1 MNGFALGGGL
11 ELAMACTVRFAS
23 ENARLGQPEV
33 KLGIIPGYG
42 GTQRLPRL
50 VGRGR
55 ALELLLSG
63 DPIPAAEAYRIGLVN
78 AVVPQAELLDYC
90 RAWLGKVLANGPLA
104 LGLVMEAV
112 DAGLNGGIDEG
123 LRFEAAAFGVSA
135 ATEDRGKV
143 RARFWRSG
151 ARRLQESEHMAK
163 VFEGQLSAAGL
174 RFAIIVSRFNSF
186 ITERLLGGAMD
197 ALTRA
202 GANADLIDVIKVP
215 GSWEV
220 PMIAGEVAR
229 QHRYDALICLSAVIR
244 GETPHFDY
252 VAGEAAKGI
261 AHVAS
266 ETGVPV
272 AFGVLTTNTL
282 EQAID
287 RAGAKGGNKG
297 FDAAMTAI
305 EMANLL
311 RTLRQAT

>member
-1 MNGFALGGGL
+1 M
-11 ELAMACTVRFAS
+11 
-23 ENARLGQPEV
+23 
-33 KLGIIPGYG
+33 
-42 GTQRLPRL
+42 
-50 VGRGR
+50 GR
-55 ALELLLSG
+55 
-63 DPIPAAEAYRIGLVN
+63 
-78 AVVPQAELLDYC
+78 
-90 RAWLGKVLANGPLA
+90 
-104 LGLVMEAV
+104 
-112 DAGLNGGIDEG
+112 
-123 LRFEAAAFGVSA
+123 
-135 ATEDRGKV
+135 T
-143 RARFWRSG
+143 
-151 ARRLQESEHMAK
+151 
-163 VFEGQLSAAGL
+163 FEGQLSAAGL

-186 ITERLLGGAMD
+186 ITERLYQGAMD
-197 ALTRA
+197 GLIRN
-202 GANADLIDVIKVP
+202 GASADMIDLVRVP

-220 PMIAGEVAR
+220 PLVAVELAR
-229 QHRYDALICLSAVIR
+229 QHRYDAVICLACVIR

-261 AHVAS
+261 AHASS

>member
-1 MNGFALGGGL
+1 MSKVIEGG
-11 ELAMACTVRFAS
+11 
-23 ENARLGQPEV
+23 
-33 KLGIIPGYG
+33 
-42 GTQRLPRL
+42 
-50 VGRGR
+50 
-55 ALELLLSG
+55 
-63 DPIPAAEAYRIGLVN
+63 
-78 AVVPQAELLDYC
+78 
-90 RAWLGKVLANGPLA
+90 
-104 LGLVMEAV
+104 
-112 DAGLNGGIDEG
+112 
-123 LRFEAAAFGVSA
+123 
-135 ATEDRGKV
+135 
-143 RARFWRSG
+143 
-151 ARRLQESEHMAK
+151 
-163 VFEGQLSAAGL
+163 LSAAGL

-197 ALTRA
+197 ALLRA
-202 GANADLIDVIKVP
+202 GGSAEAIDVIKVP

-220 PMIAGEVAR
+220 PIVAGEVAR

-252 VAGEAAKGI
+252 VAGEVAKGI
-261 AHVAS
+261 AQVAS